1 MVDENSIVKIEKSK
15 IKEIEVQKPKG
26 QGTGIVKFSVPN
38 CENWGIK
45 RPKDGQ
51 KIKIIYDW
59 G

>member
-1 MVDENSIVKIEKSK
+1 MNEENTVKIQNDK
-15 IKEIEVQKPKG
+15 IKEIVVYKPKG
-26 QGTGIVKFSVPN
+26 QGTGIVKFSVLN

-59 G
+59 